1 MKRWDS
7 IFLKVFL
14 YGLPMV
20 IILGIFSYAYGLGRF
35 QGFAGNFRLLYN
47 FSGLIFAIWMLLSIY
62 LSIRL
67 LASGSFRNLVL
78 ARLTLIRERDER
90 EVMLTGRATKKTFLT
105 SLAVLIFLF
114 FLSCFQVSIY
124 RVPPEKAVD
133 GKTGMVT
140 LGFGFNLLESSKKAL
155 PLETMQKTD
164 IFSYTGLP
172 VSSTAVILLLILWQI
187 TSYNYS
193 MQQLIR
199 KEQGVYNSE

>member
-1 MKRWDS
+1 MFKE
-7 IFLKVFL
+7 I
-14 YGLPMV
+14 P
-20 IILGIFSYAYGLGRF
+20 
-35 QGFAGNFRLLYN
+35 GNFKLLYN

-67 LASGSFRNLVL
+67 MGSGSFRNLVL
-78 ARLTLIRERDER
+78 AKLTFIRERDER

-124 RVPPEKAVD
+124 RVPPENAVD

-140 LGFGFNLLESSKKAL
+140 LGFGFNLLESSQKAL
-155 PLETMQKTD
+155 PHETLQKTD
-164 IFSYTGLP
+164 IFSYAGLP

-187 TSYNYS
+187 MSYNYS

-199 KEQGVYNSE
+199 NEQRLYNSE